1 MVMVWTWL
9 LLLPCSLAFKE
20 YATSRS
26 VPIEYTIQPTIIVAL
41 SDLSVPVPWTDW
53 SISAWIYF
61 VGGSDANVLI
71 TNPAHKLE
79 VTGGKL
85 VMSGDNI
92 NAQTKTLMMAHN
104 GWQMMIFGSNQ
115 IDSYAFFAS
124 RNAPGLTLTTQGLNT
139 GVPAPLQPTTTFEV
153 RPLSPVLSVRVM

>member
-1 MVMVWTWL
+1 MVWTWL

-26 VPIEYTIQPTIIVAL
+26 VPIEYTNQADTAVLVAL

-92 NAQTKTLMMAHN
+92 NAQTKSLMMSHN

-139 GVPAPLQPTTTFEV
+139 GVPAPLQPTATFEV